1 MKRTYERFEVEA
13 TQKKNLTK
21 QKNGNENV
29 ASAVILIVRRNA
41 GNVIEPS
48 IYGFDRSTTRKIPF
62 VLENV
67 NSVEI
72 V

>member
-13 TQKKNLTK
+13 TQKNLTK

-48 IYGFDRSTTRKIPF
+48 IYGFDRSATRKIPF
-62 VLENV
+62 VLKNV